1 MNDKERQDK
10 LLRMMENEQN
20 QNRRKKVIS
29 DPTTSTKAIIS
40 LVTGVMCIPVV
51 SIILG
56 HVARGEIRKSKGSLT
71 GAGMALAG
79 LILGY
84 LQLAVCLILLVSS
97 LVLGGLAASNL
108 GEVFEGSQEDTARS
122 WVNGTG
128 KQYVELYYLKSREY
142 PRSLDDLLQPVVGT
156 PLITEPESILDP
168 WGNEYQYSYPGRENP
183 NGFDLWT
190 TTPDG
195 RVIGNWVEY

>member
-20 QNRRKKVIS
+20 QNRRKKVSS

-84 LQLAVCLILLVSS
+84 LQLAVFLILLVSS
-97 LVLGGLAASNL
+97 LVLGLSCV
-108 GEVFEGSQEDTARS
+108 EPRRS
-122 WVNGTG
+122 
-128 KQYVELYYLKSREY
+128 
-142 PRSLDDLLQPVVGT
+142 
-156 PLITEPESILDP
+156 
-168 WGNEYQYSYPGRENP
+168 
-183 NGFDLWT
+183 F
-190 TTPDG
+190 
-195 RVIGNWVEY
+195 